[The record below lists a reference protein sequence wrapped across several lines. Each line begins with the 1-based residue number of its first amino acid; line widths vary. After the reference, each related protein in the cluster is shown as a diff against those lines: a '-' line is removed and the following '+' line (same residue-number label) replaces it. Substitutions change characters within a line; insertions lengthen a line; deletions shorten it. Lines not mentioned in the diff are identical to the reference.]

1 MMKIFYALVL
11 CSVLALSCNLMNDV
25 TLYDFEVALPDPIAS
40 FPYHDIYTD
49 SHLTDIKGLKNAKCK
64 QVFFET
70 ENSYLGQD
78 HLHIQ
83 WDQNN
88 GCKYMG
94 IIFPWSNFKGK
105 NIAAIVDYAAIEFMI
120 RVDQGT
126 FTKLPM
132 FFAMLDYGGKQCN
145 SKINYLG
152 IEGGIIDSEWRRILI
167 PLKSFNY
174 QKKSV
179 NLANIKELRLEFQQ
193 SGDVHIDEMKIVA
206 YKDDYQVTATSFVTI
221 YDKYPIQ
228 IGNGKE
234 YWWGI
239 NAAYSDNFDFISD
252 VKTWRGREALSV
264 DIQMPEDKSWN
275 QFGFAVSA
283 WNRMDISSIYSTSA
297 LRFSIKASEMPKVQI
312 MLVSYSG
319 AVRRIQKVIN
329 ESNILSRKDGMLEV
343 LVPLKSFHKYDDF
356 DWSSFKEIRFKVIET
371 SMFEMGSFGL
381 VEFRGN
387 PLKPNQWKGL

>member
-221 YDKYPIQ
+221 YDKYPHSNWQRKRI
-228 IGNGKE
+228 
-234 YWWGI
+234 
-239 NAAYSDNFDFISD
+239 
-252 VKTWRGREALSV
+252 
-264 DIQMPEDKSWN
+264 
-275 QFGFAVSA
+275 
-283 WNRMDISSIYSTSA
+283 
-297 LRFSIKASEMPKVQI
+297 
-312 MLVSYSG
+312 LVGY
-319 AVRRIQKVIN
+319 
-329 ESNILSRKDGMLEV
+329 
-343 LVPLKSFHKYDDF
+343 
-356 DWSSFKEIRFKVIET
+356 
-371 SMFEMGSFGL
+371 
-381 VEFRGN
+381 
-387 PLKPNQWKGL
+387 